1 MHGGSAAGP
10 VSVRREADEQADWA
24 HEKDLQMQA
33 FSKAADGIRTHDLLH
48 GKQYVAFR
56 MSQKLLHN
64 IGFRAGTCR
73 RRFPAFTAKSR
84 EFPD

>member
-10 VSVRREADEQADWA
+10 VSVRREADEQADCA

-48 GKQYVAFR
+48 GKAVAAAT
-56 MSQKLLHN
+56 L
-64 IGFRAGTCR
+64 IG
-73 RRFPAFTAKSR
+73 
-84 EFPD
+84 